1 MHRCVKFS
9 RATDKPCFSAGHI
22 YQHKKVDGG
31 SIKRDNEDF
40 KKIKE
45 QFKVHNPFAC
55 GENLLSL
62 DSGK

>member
-45 QFKVHNPFAC
+45 
-55 GENLLSL
+55 
-62 DSGK
+62 

>member
-1 MHRCVKFS
+1 MVEGCLKTFFESGQKTMHRCVKFS

-45 QFKVHNPFAC
+45 
-55 GENLLSL
+55 
-62 DSGK
+62 